1 MPAYRFYRNR
11 RADHIG
17 EPPKDLKFPNDAA
30 AVEQAKKLLDGEAI
44 EVWRGALIVAHL
56 GSKE

>member
-17 EPPKDLKFPNDAA
+17 GPPEDLKFADDAA
-30 AVEQAKKLLDGEAI
+30 AVAQAKKLLDGEAI

-56 GSKE
+56 SSKD

>member
-1 MPAYRFYRNR
+1 MPEYRFYRNN

-17 EPPKDLKFPNDAA
+17 EPPKDYKFPNDAA
-30 AVEQAKKLLDGEAI
+30 AVEQAKKMLDGEAI

-56 GSKE
+56 DPKH